1 MLRPERLLVD
11 RADAH
16 IELLGLGVA
25 AGVAVDAGKLVKRGG
40 EGWMLRPERLLVDRA
55 DARIE
60 LLGLG
65 VAAGVVAR
73 WCRNRRKVSS
83 EFRASDDAVQ
93 GP

>member
-1 MLRPERLLVD
+1 
-11 RADAH
+11 
-16 IELLGLGVA
+16 
-25 AGVAVDAGKLVKRGG
+25 
-40 EGWMLRPERLLVDRA
+40 MLRPERLLVDRA